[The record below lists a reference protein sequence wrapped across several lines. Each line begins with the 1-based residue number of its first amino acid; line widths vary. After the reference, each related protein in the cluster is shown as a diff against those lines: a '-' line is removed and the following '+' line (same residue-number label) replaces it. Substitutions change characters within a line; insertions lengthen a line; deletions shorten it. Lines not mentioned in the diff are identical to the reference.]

1 MRHAGRES
9 MDILKSMCC
18 TLSYSN
24 QPIAFNRGIKLFARF
39 SAISPG
45 GEDEADVIVRGPL
58 GSRAVPPGSAAV
70 AA

>member
-1 MRHAGRES
+1 

-24 QPIAFNRGIKLFARF
+24 QPIAFNRGIILLGRF
-39 SAISPG
+39 PAISPG